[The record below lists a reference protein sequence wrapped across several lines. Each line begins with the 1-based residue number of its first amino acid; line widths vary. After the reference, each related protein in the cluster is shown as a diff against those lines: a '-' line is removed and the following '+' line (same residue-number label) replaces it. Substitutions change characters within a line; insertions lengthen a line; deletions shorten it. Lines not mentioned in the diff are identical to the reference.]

1 MCSCIN
7 MPKSTQQTKRE
18 RPCGKRQ
25 AIFNG
30 WKNNLFQHPGI
41 SEYGFDKLGHVTPY
55 VTAPNVTFLIDDGF
69 KTCK

>member
-30 WKNNLFQHPGI
+30 RKNNLFQHPGI
-41 SEYGFDKLGHVTPY
+41 SEYGFDKLGHVTQY

-69 KTCK
+69 KICK